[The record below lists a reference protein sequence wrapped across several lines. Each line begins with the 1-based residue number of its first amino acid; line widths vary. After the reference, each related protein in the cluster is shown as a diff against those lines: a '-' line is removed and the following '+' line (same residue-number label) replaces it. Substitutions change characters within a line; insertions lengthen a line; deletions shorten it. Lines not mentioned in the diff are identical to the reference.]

1 MVLQKPN
8 SEDIRKL
15 QSEATQ
21 LVNQRFLLGTIGVT
35 AFGVITTW
43 IIPKE
48 VPHLG
53 DEIGRF
59 RYLTSIVLLVVLFS
73 LFFLMHKLRE
83 MLRTISAYL
92 VETGSSGW
100 EVDWKRFKGKPC
112 ASYTRAQTWLFL
124 VLGMLSIGVP
134 FIIAF
139 AYNLKFE
146 PIGGALAL
154 MGVGIVYVT
163 LLYGMGFADWF
174 NNEPQIERRWKDLN
188 QP

>member
-1 MVLQKPN
+1 MALKGPN
-8 SEDIRKL
+8 DEDRRKL
-15 QSEATQ
+15 HTEATQ

-48 VPHLG
+48 PPQLG
-53 DEIGRF
+53 DEVGRF
-59 RYLTSIVLLVVLFS
+59 RYLTSVVLLVVLFS

-83 MLRTISAYL
+83 MLRTISGYL
-92 VETGSSGW
+92 IETQSSGW
-100 EVDWKRFKGKPC
+100 EADWRRFKGKPC

-146 PIGGALAL
+146 PIGGAAAL
-154 MGVGIVYVT
+154 IGVGLVYIT
-163 LLYGMGFADWF
+163 LLYGLGFADWF
-174 NNEPQIERRWKDLN
+174 NNEEKVAQRWKELN
-188 QP
+188 ES